1 MEVSKLAVLAR
12 LSASTAHMPPAHV
25 RMEAAT
31 VAHVVETWAARLP
44 GMFLQPCYVADPDAR
59 QGQEQGAIE
68 QGLIEA
74 F

>member
-1 MEVSKLAVLAR
+1 
-12 LSASTAHMPPAHV
+12 MPPAHV